1 MFAKT
6 LSIVLAI
13 SLLQALA
20 ASSVLAQ
27 ANLANRPDTYEKGE
41 TLRDDDGSNT
51 ANNASKEARF
61 AAKIKT
67 AIAKLGTGPGARVEI
82 KLRDKTRLK
91 GYVKATNDD
100 SFAVVDDKTGIATEI
115 PYPQVKTVKGNNL
128 STGAKIAIGVGVAV
142 IVIFAL
148 LIANDKIGP

>member
-6 LSIVLAI
+6 LSIVLAL
-13 SLLQALA
+13 SLLQVLA
-20 ASSVLAQ
+20 ARSVPAQ
-27 ANLANRPDTYEKGE
+27 ANLANQPGTYENGN
-41 TLRDDDGSNT
+41 TLRDNDGSSMANT
-51 ANNASKEARF
+51 TSKESRF
-61 AAKIKT
+61 AAKVKT
-67 AIAKLGTGPGARVEI
+67 AIAQLGTGPGARVEI
-82 KLRDKTRLK
+82 KLRDKTKLK

-100 SFAVVDDKTGIATEI
+100 SFAVVDDKTSNATEI